1 MFETLEIFL
10 KSSSKCIS
18 EQLTRPFAVLVY
30 LINPSIRP
38 TRWIVESILLLYLI
52 LRLTLIYENTNQ
64 TEIKFYIPSLLYYLT
79 LTFKKTNQMKRRIY
93 ISTTPRERL
102 WMLLITLCL
111 TTLLPKARANSSSP
125 SQKHASK
132 YTFQLS
138 EKEKSVTELWSSNP
152 ILLNV

>member
-1 MFETLEIFL
+1 MSGLDKWGEIEWRFYSL
-10 KSSSKCIS
+10 SI
-18 EQLTRPFAVLVY
+18 QFVFY

-52 LRLTLIYENTNQ
+52 LRLTLMYEKTNQ
-64 TEIKFYIPSLLYYLT
+64 TEIKFYIPSLLHYLT

-138 EKEKSVTELWSSNP
+138 ENKRKSQW
-152 ILLNV
+152 LNWKVKIQFY

>member
-38 TRWIVESILLLYLI
+38 TRWIVESILLPYLN
-52 LRLTLIYENTNQ
+52 LRLTLMYEKKNQ
-64 TEIKFYIPSLLYYLT
+64 TEIKFYIPSLLHYLT
-79 LTFKKTNQMKRRIY
+79 LTFKKTNLMKRRIY
-93 ISTTPRERL
+93 ISTTLREGSECCC
-102 WMLLITLCL
+102 WLLYVS
-111 TTLLPKARANSSSP
+111 LLPKARANSSS
-125 SQKHASK
+125 QKHVSK

-138 EKEKSVTELWSSNP
+138 EKERSGTEL
-152 ILLNV
+152 